1 MKKMFLF
8 VLMFLVLFTGC
19 GKKNDILPEDTIIE
33 STIDKVNTSKKEVA
47 KQTTINIKKTSE
59 IYYLEL
65 QLINEVIENDIIIDF
80 SDTTSIP
87 ENFVFNGAVP
97 TSGIV
102 TIDKLGNVTLKDIV
116 INDVICNIDENNG
129 VICS

>member
-19 GKKNDILPEDTIIE
+19 GKKNDILPEETIIE
-33 STIDKVNTSKKEVA
+33 STIDKVNTAKKEAA
-47 KQTTINIKKTSE
+47 KQTTININKTAE

-87 ENFVFNGAVP
+87 ENFVFNGAAP

-102 TIDKLGNVTLKDIV
+102 TIDKLGNITLKDLV
-116 INDVICNIDENNG
+116 INNITCNINENDDVVCN
-129 VICS
+129 